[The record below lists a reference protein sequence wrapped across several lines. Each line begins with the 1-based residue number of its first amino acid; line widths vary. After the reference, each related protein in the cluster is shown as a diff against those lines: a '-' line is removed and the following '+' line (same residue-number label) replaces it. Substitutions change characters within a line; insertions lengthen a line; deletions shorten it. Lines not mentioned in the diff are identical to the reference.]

1 MRRLRKNRYDS
12 IWGKNGTEQ
21 SRRGKNYIDWR
32 YLVQIINQTTDD
44 NLLTVD
50 TNTLNISKIP
60 NVNLPEWY
68 NDDEQKKDLL
78 KKMPD
83 SQVPSIDE
91 MEDNEFLMGDL
102 TPLWQTEMEGK
113 ELIIETSCN
122 MNSINP
128 NIYCVRKIPIKFTL
142 IGTFIICTFRI
153 RTYYYIRNN
162 IIRAFSIN
170 LINTI

>member
-1 MRRLRKNRYDS
+1 M
-12 IWGKNGTEQ
+12 
-21 SRRGKNYIDWR
+21 
-32 YLVQIINQTTDD
+32 
-44 NLLTVD
+44 TVD

-113 ELIIETSCN
+113 ELIIETILKNGIS
-122 MNSINP
+122 
-128 NIYCVRKIPIKFTL
+128 
-142 IGTFIICTFRI
+142 
-153 RTYYYIRNN
+153 
-162 IIRAFSIN
+162 
-170 LINTI
+170 